1 MKPHIVWT
9 AYPEDSST
17 WVVSATFR
25 GRDGAVV
32 TRTAVLRGEHR
43 QALDYMPTQLQN
55 LERACAA
62 LYSDV
67 GGDSASS

>member
-1 MKPHIVWT
+1 MKPHIIWA

-25 GRDGAVV
+25 DRSGAAV
-32 TRTAVLRGEHR
+32 TRTAVMRGERR
-43 QALDYMPTQLQN
+43 QALEYIPTQIQN

-62 LYSDV
+62 IYSDV
-67 GGDSASS
+67 GGDSADS